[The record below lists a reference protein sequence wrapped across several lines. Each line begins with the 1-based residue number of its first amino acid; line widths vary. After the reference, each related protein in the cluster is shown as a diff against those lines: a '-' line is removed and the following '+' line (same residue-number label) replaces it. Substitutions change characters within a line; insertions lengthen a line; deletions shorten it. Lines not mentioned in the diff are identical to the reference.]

1 MPKSAIFAIA
11 MRDFA
16 KDFKPPF
23 RETRLL
29 GHAPRLEK
37 TSEQTNPPRDKRPP
51 QEAHSG
57 DKIAQDRQRIG
68 GATTQ

>member
-1 MPKSAIFAIA
+1 MPESAIFAIA

-29 GHAPRLEK
+29 GHAPSQNANRA
-37 TSEQTNPPRDKRPP
+37 SRQNP
-51 QEAHSG
+51 
-57 DKIAQDRQRIG
+57 
-68 GATTQ
+68 TTTVTAP